1 MGKLDGK
8 RALVTGG
15 SRGIGAAI
23 ARRLAADGADVAI
36 TYAGNEAAA
45 RQVVAAL
52 EAAGARGHALQAD
65 AADTDAQ
72 RAAVA
77 RAAEAL
83 GGLDILVHNAGIGEF
98 ASAAEQD
105 ADAAVA
111 SYRRQFSVNVDGVF
125 AGTAAAIP
133 LMADGGRIILI
144 GSVNAHTMPIA
155 GGAIYGATKAA
166 IAQMAAG
173 WARDL
178 GPRGILVNVI
188 QPGPIDTDLNPAD
201 GDYAAMLTP
210 RIALG
215 RYGRPDEVA
224 VLTAFLASDE
234 ASFIT
239 GAAIDIDGGFS
250 L

>member
-45 RQVVAAL
+45 KTVVETIDAS
-52 EAAGARGHALQAD
+52 GRRGHAFQAD
-65 AADTDAQ
+65 AADARAQ
-72 RAAVA
+72 RQAVA
-77 RAAEAL
+77 DAATAL
-83 GGLDILVHNAGIGEF
+83 GGLDVLVHNAGIADFVSIDGGDAE
-98 ASAAEQD
+98 ASLEA
-105 ADAAVA
+105 
-111 SYRRQFSVNVDGVF
+111 YHRQFGVNVEGVF
-125 AGTAAAIP
+125 AGTAAAAP
-133 LMADGGRIILI
+133 LLSDGGRIILI
-144 GSVNAHTMPIA
+144 GSVNAHSMPIA

-166 IAQMAAG
+166 IAQMASG

-201 GDYAAMLTP
+201 GQYAEALTA
-210 RIALG
+210 RVAIG

-224 VLTAFLASDE
+224 ALAAFLASDE
-234 ASFIT
+234 ASYIT

>member
-1 MGKLDGK
+1 MADLGGK

-45 RQVVAAL
+45 TEVVAAID
-52 EAAGARGHALQAD
+52 AGGVRGFAFQAD
-65 AADTDAQ
+65 ASDTEAQ
-72 RAAVA
+72 AAAVGK
-77 RAAEAL
+77 AADAL
-83 GGLDILVHNAGIGEF
+83 GGLDILVHNAGLGEF
-98 ASAAEQD
+98 ESAADQEIG
-105 ADAAVA
+105 AALA
-111 SYRRQFSVNVDGVF
+111 SYRKQFGTNVDGVF
-125 AGTAAAIP
+125 AGTMAAIP
-133 LMADGGRIILI
+133 RMSDGGRIMII

-166 IAQMAAG
+166 VAQMAAG

-188 QPGPIDTDLNPAD
+188 QPGPIDTDMNPAD
-201 GDYAAMLTP
+201 GPYAAMLTP
-210 RIALG
+210 RVPLG

-224 VLTAFLASDE
+224 ALAAFLAGDE
-234 ASFIT
+234 AGFIN